1 MGNLEQFS
9 SEQTDLLVEN
19 ILKSYSEDDIKAALS
34 ETNYGDYSTDPIGFC
49 EGPMRQT
56 LTDDIRKMML
66 AIRDNP
72 ITVAVSANAVGKS
85 QPIYTKTPT
94 PEGFR
99 ELGSIEIGDYVFS
112 RNGKPTM
119 VTGVYPQG
127 LQRTYRITFNDRT
140 SVLASEDHLWTTRF
154 SGKRGRGKYTVR
166 STKDLV
172 GMTHRFVHI
181 PMCEPVE
188 YEEKGFSIDPYIMG
202 GLADCGLKTKS
213 VPSPYLFG
221 SVDQRKE
228 LLAGLMDSDGE
239 ISNGLTLHSTAS
251 KELSEQVRELVWS
264 LGGIAWIRD
273 RISKGYYTTT
283 INVPFCPFHL
293 DRKVARWKDPET
305 MQKQAQRV
313 VKKVEFVGYIES
325 VCIRVDNEE
334 SLYLT
339 ENYTVTHNTFAA
351 ALMSSWFYKCRPGA
365 QVITATAPP
374 AERNLKAKLW
384 GEIRTQVK
392 LNPEMFSSDT
402 ITSLHIQS
410 ENNPKSFIDGVT
422 IPMAGSE
429 EQREAKFSGM
439 HAPNLFFVLDEG
451 DAIPD
456 EIYRAIESC
465 MSGGFARLLVMFNPK
480 RRLGAVY
487 RMIRD
492 GRCAVV
498 SMNAFDH
505 PNVVSGKDLIPG
517 AVTREQTGK
526 RINEWT
532 SAVVDGEVD
541 SGCFEVPKFM
551 VGYVA
556 KNDRM
561 EDYPPIPPGFRR
573 TEEPQFSYMV
583 LGEYPLQSSHQ
594 LISVEW
600 IDNARSRWDLYVAEF
615 GRNPP
620 QGVKPSMGMDA
631 ADLGEDYNTLCT
643 KYGSWIDIIKRWHG
657 MDIPASAKKASIFY
671 HERDGAVINVDAT
684 GVGAGIAPAMNLTY
698 RLKCSNCG
706 RVIVEPGSR
715 SDSCPECESAAASME
730 VIYCNAKRIMVASKP
745 TEKTE
750 MGEFG
755 ILRDQLWWAVREWL
769 RTDPGAMLPPGENLV
784 EELSVPEYVI
794 KGGKIKV
801 MSKDDMRKQL
811 GRSPDD
817 ADALC
822 LCFIKGDQRP
832 RARLL

>member
-1 MGNLEQFS
+1 MEALEELS
-9 SEQTDLLVEN
+9 IEQTDMLVEN
-19 ILKSYSEDDIKAALS
+19 IIRSYSDEDINEALS
-34 ETNYGDYSTDPIGFC
+34 EVDYSDYLTDPVGFC
-49 EGPMRQT
+49 EGPMKQV
-56 LTDDIRKMML
+56 LTDDIRKMMV

-72 ITVAVSANAVGKS
+72 ITVAVSANAVGK
-85 QPIYTKTPT
+85 
-94 PEGFR
+94 
-99 ELGSIEIGDYVFS
+99 
-112 RNGKPTM
+112 
-119 VTGVYPQG
+119 
-127 LQRTYRITFNDRT
+127 
-140 SVLASEDHLWTTRF
+140 
-154 SGKRGRGKYTVR
+154 
-166 STKDLV
+166 
-172 GMTHRFVHI
+172 
-181 PMCEPVE
+181 
-188 YEEKGFSIDPYIMG
+188 
-202 GLADCGLKTKS
+202 
-213 VPSPYLFG
+213 
-221 SVDQRKE
+221 
-228 LLAGLMDSDGE
+228 
-239 ISNGLTLHSTAS
+239 
-251 KELSEQVRELVWS
+251 
-264 LGGIAWIRD
+264 
-273 RISKGYYTTT
+273 
-283 INVPFCPFHL
+283 
-293 DRKVARWKDPET
+293 
-305 MQKQAQRV
+305 
-313 VKKVEFVGYIES
+313 
-325 VCIRVDNEE
+325 
-334 SLYLT
+334 
-339 ENYTVTHNTFAA
+339 TFAA
-351 ALMSSWFYKCRPGA
+351 ALMSAWFYKCRPGA

-392 LNPEMFSSDT
+392 LSPEMFENDT

-410 ENNPKSFIDGVT
+410 EDNPKSFIDGVT

-517 AVTREQTGK
+517 AVSREQTGK

-532 SAVVDGEVD
+532 ILAVEGEID
-541 SGCFEVPKFM
+541 SSCFEVPKFM

-561 EDYPPIPPGFRR
+561 DEYPPIPAGFRHI
-573 TEEPQFSYMV
+573 EEPQFSYMV

-615 GRNPP
+615 GRKPP
-620 QGVKPSMGMDA
+620 KGVKPSMGMDA
-631 ADLGEDYNTLCT
+631 ADLGEDYNTLCV
-643 KYGSWIDIIKRWHG
+643 KYGGWVDDIKRWHG
-657 MDIPASAKKASIFY
+657 MDIPASSKKASLFY
-671 HERDGAVINVDAT
+671 HERDGAVINVDST
-684 GVGAGIAPAMNLTY
+684 GVGAGVAPSMNLTY
-698 RLKCSNCG
+698 RLKCSDPECAHI
-706 RVIVEPGSR
+706 IVEPGSR
-715 SDSCPECESAAASME
+715 EEECPKCKKKDVALE

-745 TEKTE
+745 TEKSE

-755 ILRDQLWWAVREWL
+755 ILRDQLWWALREWL
-769 RTDPGAMLPPGENLV
+769 RTDPGAMLPPNERLV
-784 EELSVPEYVI
+784 EELSVPEYI
-794 KGGKIKV
+794 IQGGKIKV

-822 LCFIKGDQRP
+822 LCFIRGEQRP